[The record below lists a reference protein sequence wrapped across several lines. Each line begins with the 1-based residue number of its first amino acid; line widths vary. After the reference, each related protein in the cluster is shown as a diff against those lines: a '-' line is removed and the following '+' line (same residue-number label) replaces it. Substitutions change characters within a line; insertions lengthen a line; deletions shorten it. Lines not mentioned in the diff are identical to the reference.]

1 MGTGGKYFFHGIALL
16 FTFVFFSRAGHTA
29 TFTVA
34 NTNDSGF
41 GSLRQAILDANALPG
56 LDNIDF
62 NISGA
67 GPHTITP
74 AIALPA
80 ITSPVILD
88 GTTQPGFIDR
98 PIVEL
103 DGTMAGLNVDGLV
116 ITAGTS
122 TIRGL
127 IINRFN
133 RDGIVLKTNGG
144 NVVESCFLGTDST
157 GMLDLGNGRGGLV
170 ISNVSNNRIGG
181 ATSAARNLISGND
194 LSGISLDGAGAT
206 GNEIQGN
213 FIGTDITGVVA
224 LGNGGSAST
233 VAGNWRAVHLNN
245 YASNNTIGG
254 TVPGAGN
261 VISGNLGNGIFINGG
276 SENKIQG
283 NFIGTNRDGTASL
296 PNHIAG
302 IQVYSGS
309 NNTIGG
315 LVIEARNIISG
326 NGVGISISG
335 ASVASEGNVVLG
347 NFIGTNAQGTIS
359 LGNLDGVRIS
369 VNATNNTI
377 GGTTPE
383 ARNVISGNTQYGIRL
398 EGSGV
403 AGNDVSGNFIGL
415 GADGTSPLG
424 NTSHGVFIAGSAS
437 NNCIGG
443 ADIDAGNTIA
453 FNGGCGISVLNGI
466 ANVILSNAIFSND
479 SLGIDLGLNGVTPN
493 DPGDVDIGAN
503 TMQNFPVLTL
513 ATSGSI
519 TGTLNSTSNTV
530 FILQFFANTA
540 CDTSGYGEGKNLVGS
555 TTVTTDS
562 NGECNFTATLSV
574 PMAHG
579 QSLTATA
586 TDSSGNTSEFS
597 LCLDITDNIK
607 PVADGGPDQTV
618 NEGTLVT
625 LDGSG
630 STNPNGNTLTYQW
643 IQIAGTSVS
652 LNLTDPV
659 YPTFVTPDVPIGGS
673 VLTFQ
678 LIVSDGELSSD
689 PDVVDI
695 TVKNINNSP
704 VADAGLDQTVEQAS
718 ISGAEVTL
726 DGTGSSDPDNDTLT
740 YTWTGPFG
748 TATGPTPAVTMPP
761 GINTVYLVVN
771 DGTVDSAPDTVTITV
786 QDTTAPVVSNTTANP
801 NPVAVNT
808 ECTITAQIDDTSSN
822 ISYAEYSLDGI
833 QWYNMDPITT
843 GTNSVNV
850 SVTMPGV
857 TESKLLTVSVRGTDE
872 EGNTSEAES
881 IYLPVYDPSAG
892 FVTGGGWIWSPK
904 GAYMADTTLEGKAN
918 FGFVAKYKKGA
929 NIPDGSTEFKFTTG
943 NLNFHSNVY
952 DWLVVAGYKA
962 MFKGTGT
969 INGEGSYKFM
979 ISCVD
984 GDLKGNGAK
993 DTFRIRIWD
1002 EDGNGGETTIY
1013 DNQMGADMDAEATT
1027 TLGGGSIIIHKGK

>member
-1 MGTGGKYFFHGIALL
+1 MT
-16 FTFVFFSRAGHTA
+16 
-29 TFTVA
+29 

-67 GPHTITP
+67 GPPTITP

-144 NVVESCFLGTDST
+144 NMVESCFLGTDST

-213 FIGTDITGVVA
+213 FIGTDITGAVA

-283 NFIGTNRDGTASL
+283 NFIGTNRDGTACL

-315 LVIEARNIISG
+315 SVAEARNIISG

-403 AGNDVSGNFIGL
+403 TGNDVSGNFVGL
-415 GADGTSPLG
+415 GADGTSPL
-424 NTSHGVFIAGSAS
+424 A
-437 NNCIGG
+437 
-443 ADIDAGNTIA
+443 
-453 FNGGCGISVLNGI
+453 
-466 ANVILSNAIFSND
+466 
-479 SLGIDLGLNGVTPN
+479 
-493 DPGDVDIGAN
+493 
-503 TMQNFPVLTL
+503 
-513 ATSGSI
+513 
-519 TGTLNSTSNTV
+519 
-530 FILQFFANTA
+530 
-540 CDTSGYGEGKNLVGS
+540 
-555 TTVTTDS
+555 
-562 NGECNFTATLSV
+562 
-574 PMAHG
+574 
-579 QSLTATA
+579 
-586 TDSSGNTSEFS
+586 
-597 LCLDITDNIK
+597 
-607 PVADGGPDQTV
+607 
-618 NEGTLVT
+618 
-625 LDGSG
+625 
-630 STNPNGNTLTYQW
+630 
-643 IQIAGTSVS
+643 
-652 LNLTDPV
+652 
-659 YPTFVTPDVPIGGS
+659 
-673 VLTFQ
+673 
-678 LIVSDGELSSD
+678 
-689 PDVVDI
+689 
-695 TVKNINNSP
+695 
-704 VADAGLDQTVEQAS
+704 
-718 ISGAEVTL
+718 
-726 DGTGSSDPDNDTLT
+726 
-740 YTWTGPFG
+740 
-748 TATGPTPAVTMPP
+748 
-761 GINTVYLVVN
+761 
-771 DGTVDSAPDTVTITV
+771 
-786 QDTTAPVVSNTTANP
+786 
-801 NPVAVNT
+801 
-808 ECTITAQIDDTSSN
+808 
-822 ISYAEYSLDGI
+822 
-833 QWYNMDPITT
+833 
-843 GTNSVNV
+843 
-850 SVTMPGV
+850 
-857 TESKLLTVSVRGTDE
+857 
-872 EGNTSEAES
+872 
-881 IYLPVYDPSAG
+881 
-892 FVTGGGWIWSPK
+892 
-904 GAYMADTTLEGKAN
+904 
-918 FGFVAKYKKGA
+918 
-929 NIPDGSTEFKFTTG
+929 
-943 NLNFHSNVY
+943 
-952 DWLVVAGYKA
+952 
-962 MFKGTGT
+962 
-969 INGEGSYKFM
+969 
-979 ISCVD
+979 
-984 GDLKGNGAK
+984 
-993 DTFRIRIWD
+993 
-1002 EDGNGGETTIY
+1002 
-1013 DNQMGADMDAEATT
+1013 
-1027 TLGGGSIIIHKGK
+1027 